1 MSTVEMK
8 NLESQLALLSTSE
21 RLSVMEYLLR
31 LIKGDQEEKEIT
43 ERQKAI
49 QKIFAIMDDNPIT
62 VQHSSWTREELYE
75 R

>member
-62 VQHSSWTREELYE
+62 VQHSSWKREELYE

>member
-31 LIKGDQEEKEIT
+31 LIKGDQKEKEIT